1 MSKKLYE
8 ENSIKA
14 IADAIRGKNG
24 STDTY
29 KLSAMAAAITAIET
43 GGGDQPQLNTP
54 TISITEDTLTI
65 TPNKNNGN
73 FVTGYNVY
81 VDPGTGYMLFGQV
94 TTLVSDLTQYQ
105 VPPGDY
111 KIKITAAGENFIESD
126 YSNELNYTNVFYTVT
141 NTLTNCTSN
150 NSATSIRKG
159 SAYSATIAADS
170 GYSMAGATVSITMG
184 DTDITG
190 TAYSDKTIIIATV
203 TGNIIINITAP
214 AITGPQWVET
224 INPPTYNFYKQL
236 SPAADVIYATNIRG
250 TASSTSSNVIAK
262 SSDGVSWENITVF
275 DSALYDG
282 YGGNEPF
289 VFGDNGTVIYPS
301 SAYYVF
307 YSNTSNITSW
317 TKVPVGTDNA
327 QQSLTSAFYG
337 DGKFVLTY
345 NSGNSS
351 NKCKIFTSS
360 DGKVWTKYEIPN
372 TAYSDHLFGAY
383 LNGKYYVF
391 GGESQNTF
399 YTSDD
404 AVDWTKHTS
413 TVTFPRVAGTGG
425 GGSMIVRTPAIYAN
439 NKYVIK
445 TKTGSVYS
453 TNGIDWVET
462 STGTGS
468 NDLRLIAYFNN
479 MFVSTDSISEDGINW
494 TSTGSEISITNLAVF
509 NNKLVGTTGLKFYY
523 ATE

>member
-29 KLSAMAAAITAIET
+29 KLGEMAAAITSIET
-43 GGGDQPQLNTP
+43 GGGAQPQLNAP
-54 TISITEDTLTI
+54 TISITNDTLTI

-94 TTLVSDLTQYQ
+94 TTLVNDLTQYQ

-150 NSATSIRKG
+150 NSTTSIRKG
-159 SAYSATIAADS
+159 SAYSATITADS
-170 GYSMAGATVSITMG
+170 GYQMKGATVSITMG
-184 DTDITG
+184 GTDITE
-190 TAYSDKTIIIATV
+190 TAYSDKTITIAAV
-203 TGNIIINITAP
+203 TGNIVINITAP

-224 INPPTYNFYKQL
+224 TNPPASDYYQQL
-236 SPAADVIYATNIRG
+236 SPGTDIIYATNIRG

-262 SSDGVSWENITVF
+262 SSDGVSWENITVS

-282 YGGNEPF
+282 NGVNEPF
-289 VFGDNGTVIYPS
+289 VFGDNGTVIYPAS
-301 SAYYVF
+301 IFNVF

-317 TKVPVGTDNA
+317 TKVSVGTGNA
-327 QQSLTSAFYG
+327 YQTLTSAFYG

-345 NSGNSS
+345 NGGNYSS
-351 NKCKIFTSS
+351 HHKCMIFTSS
-360 DGKVWTKYEIPN
+360 NGKVWSKYEIPN
-372 TAYSDHLFGAY
+372 TTYETNLFGAY
-383 LNGKYYVF
+383 LNGTYYVF
-391 GGESQNTF
+391 ISGSSKVF
-399 YTSDD
+399 YTSTDG
-404 AVDWTKHTS
+404 ATWEKHTS
-413 TVTFPRVAGTGG
+413 TVAFPKTGG
-425 GGSMIVRTPAIYAN
+425 GNIVRAPAIYAD

-445 TKTGSVYS
+445 TRTGSVYS
-453 TNGIDWVET
+453 TNGIDWVDT
-462 STGTGS
+462 STSISENT
-468 NDLRLIAYFNN
+468 LLPIAYFNG
-479 MFVSTDSISEDGINW
+479 MFISTKSISADGINW
-494 TSTGSEISITNLAVF
+494 TSTDSEISITQLAVF
-509 NNKLVGTTGLKFYY
+509 KNKLVGTTGFKFYY

>member
-94 TTLVSDLTQYQ
+94 TTLVNDLTQYQ

-141 NTLTNCTSN
+141 NTLTNCTSS
-150 NSATSIRKG
+150 NSTTSIRKG
-159 SAYSATIAADS
+159 SAYSATISADS
-170 GYSMAGATVSITMG
+170 GYQMKGATVSITMG
-184 DTDITG
+184 GTDITE
-190 TAYSDKTIIIATV
+190 TAYSDKTITISAV
-203 TGNIIINITAP
+203 TGNIVINITAS

-224 INPPTYNFYKQL
+224 TNPPTHAYYQQL
-236 SPAADVIYATNIRG
+236 SPGPDIIYATSII
-250 TASSTSSNVIAK
+250 ASANSADSNVVAK
-262 SSDGVSWENITVF
+262 SSDGISWENITVPN
-275 DSALYDG
+275 SAL

-289 VFGDNGTVIYPS
+289 VFGDNGTVIYPAS
-301 SAYYVF
+301 NNYVF

-317 TKVPVGTDNA
+317 TRVSVGTDNA
-327 QQSLTSAFYG
+327 FQELTSAFYG
-337 DGKFVLTY
+337 GGKFVLTY
-345 NSGNSS
+345 NGGGYTGQRKST
-351 NKCKIFTSS
+351 IFTSS
-360 DGKVWTKYEIPN
+360 DGKVWSKYVIPN
-372 TAYSDHLFGAY
+372 TTYDTDLFGAY
-383 LNGKYYVF
+383 LNGTYYVF
-391 GGESQNTF
+391 ITGSNQVF
-399 YTSDD
+399 YTSTDG
-404 AVDWTKHTS
+404 ATWEKHTS
-413 TVTFPRVAGTGG
+413 AVVFPQTRIEVM
-425 GGSMIVRTPAIYAN
+425 SKIYRIPAIYAD

-445 TKTGSVYS
+445 TRTGSVYS
-453 TNGIDWVET
+453 TNGIDWVDT
-462 STGTGS
+462 STSTS
-468 NDLRLIAYFNN
+468 ENYLRSIDYFNG
-479 MFVSTDSISEDGINW
+479 MFISTKSISADGINW
-494 TSTGSEISITNLAVF
+494 TPTDSEISITQLAVF